1 MKLCNEH
8 QSFPNDASQFAIA
21 LYFKEIKVGY
31 IPKEKNQVIAR
42 LMDAGKAFYATIQ
55 AKEWEGNWLRL
66 DVRVYMK
73 D

>member
-1 MKLCNEH
+1 MPL
-8 QSFPNDASQFAIA
+8 DQFAIS
-21 LYFKEIKVGY
+21 LYFKEIKAGY

-66 DVRVYMK
+66 DVKLYMK
-73 D
+73 H

>member
-1 MKLCNEH
+1 MPL
-8 QSFPNDASQFAIA
+8 DQFAIA
-21 LYFKEIKVGY
+21 LYFKEIKVGC

-42 LMDAGKAFYATIQ
+42 LMDAGKAFYATRQ

>member
-1 MKLCNEH
+1 MPLG
-8 QSFPNDASQFAIA
+8 QFDIA

-66 DVRVYMK
+66 DVKLYMK
-73 D
+73 Y